1 MTRLAFVLATL
12 WQLPKICC
20 IVFISVRPA
29 PVFLSPSLS
38 LCVSPSAVAA
48 ALVAFSLAASWS
60 IIINFHCNAISPGTV
75 QLSGPDSCLT
85 SFDAPLCYAVPLLP
99 ILHLPSPS
107 SLPTASLFL
116 LLFIQFQVP
125 RAFINDES
133 ARFSTISPHAVPF
146 PLLRTLLCLILFVPL
161 PIFYYHF
168 SSLSLSFAL
177 YHSDSASVLCC
188 RRIIFLW
195 PCVIYAPF
203 AVVLAVPFIFSYTYC
218 MVFIVRPFSI

>member
-1 MTRLAFVLATL
+1 M
-12 WQLPKICC
+12 
-20 IVFISVRPA
+20 
-29 PVFLSPSLS
+29 
-38 LCVSPSAVAA
+38 
-48 ALVAFSLAASWS
+48 
-60 IIINFHCNAISPGTV
+60 

-133 ARFSTISPHAVPF
+133 ARFSTISPPAVPS
-146 PLLRTLLCLILFVPL
+146 PLLRTLLCLSLCLSSITTSPL
-161 PIFYYHF
+161 YPSVLPSTIPIQH
-168 SSLSLSFAL
+168 L
-177 YHSDSASVLCC
+177 LCC

-203 AVVLAVPFIFSYTYC
+203 AVLAVPFIFSYTYC